1 MLNLTKENFEKE
13 VLQSDVPVV
22 VDFWAEWCGP
32 CRMMAPIFEEL
43 SKEYGGK
50 VKFAKLNTEEEQEIP
65 GKYGIMGIPTLIV
78 FKDGK
83 EIGRSVGA
91 LPKEALKQKI
101 DEIIA
106 GA

>member
-1 MLNLTKENFEKE
+1 
-13 VLQSDVPVV
+13 
-22 VDFWAEWCGP
+22 
-32 CRMMAPIFEEL
+32 
-43 SKEYGGK
+43 
-50 VKFAKLNTEEEQEIP
+50 
-65 GKYGIMGIPTLIV
+65 MGIPTLIV